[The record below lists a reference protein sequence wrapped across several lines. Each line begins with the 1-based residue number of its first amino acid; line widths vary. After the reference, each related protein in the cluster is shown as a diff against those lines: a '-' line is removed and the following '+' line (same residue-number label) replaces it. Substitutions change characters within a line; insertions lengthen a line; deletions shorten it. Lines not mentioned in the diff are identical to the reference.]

1 MGHPN
6 KRRKGKRRWNKLGF
20 LIFYVLFLSLAI
32 GLRSSSVN
40 ADSDE
45 AYMDS
50 SANPSNI
57 TIRLLNMYSNITGK
71 WLIKWKFPNPLN
83 YLISLG
89 MEKLFYLSSFQLL
102 SYTFFFNEKKNLS
115 LPFKLCVHICNENE
129 CLCTKES
136 KNDLWWIIYYWD
148 IFFRDC
154 TVEIVSFLLILIEFL
169 SFSLPSSHSTQL
181 NSICRQV
188 L

>member
-32 GLRSSSVN
+32 GLRSSSAS

-71 WLIKWKFPNPLN
+71 
-83 YLISLG
+83 
-89 MEKLFYLSSFQLL
+89 
-102 SYTFFFNEKKNLS
+102 
-115 LPFKLCVHICNENE
+115 LC
-129 CLCTKES
+129 
-136 KNDLWWIIYYWD
+136 D
-148 IFFRDC
+148 
-154 TVEIVSFLLILIEFL
+154 
-169 SFSLPSSHSTQL
+169 
-181 NSICRQV
+181 
-188 L
+188 